1 MARMGIVG
9 IWYASDA
16 RAHCPGR
23 ENIEVGFG
31 AKARGALTVR

>member
-1 MARMGIVG
+1 MGIVG

-16 RAHCPGR
+16 RVRCPGC

-31 AKARGALTVR
+31 AKARVALAVR